1 MIRGQR
7 YVGFYVDRYNDILPT
22 DASLG
27 DIANTLWYQFIKTQ
41 FNDYTWSNYYK
52 RELFD
57 NPKFNNEDVDANLA
71 NIKKTLLIH
80 LKSKARLYDRMFNAY
95 MADFNPLW
103 NVDGVVGEIRET
115 NHTGTDTNTHT
126 GIDTINNKTNGT
138 NTRSGNEEY
147 EKFGKEATTRSGDET
162 TTYDGA
168 DVDVTSKTTYDSQ
181 EWNNTEKVERGY
193 KMTRPNGDEVPEK
206 EVTVH
211 YGNVKDESDFTNRK
225 DKHTYNDV
233 KDTISSGSENKTT
246 YDSTLLNTKALKDT
260 DLFMQIRQGNIGV
273 TKSSELLADAMELY
287 GLNELMD
294 FVHYVVNDCINQLA
308 YSVY

>member
-1 MIRGQR
+1 MIKGQR
-7 YVGFYVDRYNDILPT
+7 YVGFYVDRYDDILPT

-41 FNDYTWSNYYK
+41 FNDYTWSNYYN

-103 NVDGVVGEIRET
+103 NVDGVVGEIREI
-115 NHTGTDTNTHT
+115 NHTGTD
-126 GIDTINNKTNGT
+126 IDTHAGT
-138 NTRSGNEEY
+138 DTIKSNASSASTRSGNEEI
-147 EKFGKEATTRSGDET
+147 EKFGKESSTTSGNKET
-162 TTYDGA
+162 EYHGA
-168 DVDVTSKTTYDSQ
+168 DVEVTSRTTFDSSTFN
-181 EWNNTEKVERGY
+181 EAEKIERGF
-193 KMTRPNGDEVPEK
+193 TEDNGHERKDK
-206 EVTVH
+206 ET
-211 YGNVKDESDFTNRK
+211 YNNVKDEIEFTNRK

-233 KDTISSGSENKTT
+233 KDIVRGDSEDKTT
-246 YDSTLLNTKALKDT
+246 YDSSLTRTKALKDT

-273 TKSSELLADAMELY
+273 TKSSELLADTLSLY
-287 GLNELMD
+287 DNPLMN

-308 YSVY
+308 YSLY

>member
-1 MIRGQR
+1 MIKGQR
-7 YVGFYVDRYNDILPT
+7 YVGFYVDRYDDILPT
-22 DASLG
+22 DTALG
-27 DIANTLWYQFIKTQ
+27 DIANTLWYQFIKIQ

-57 NPKFNNEDVDANLA
+57 NPKFNNEDVDVNLA

-80 LKSKARLYDRMFNAY
+80 LRSKARLYDRMFNAY

-115 NHTGTDTNTHT
+115 NHTGTDTNAHSGT
-126 GIDTINNKTNGT
+126 DRVNSNTIGS

-168 DVDVTSKTTYDSQ
+168 DIEVTSRTTYDSA
-181 EWNNTEKVERGY
+181 NYNPVEKIERGY
-193 KMTRPNGDEVPEK
+193 KMNSPSGEVDEK
-206 EVTVH
+206 EVTLN
-211 YGNVKDESDFTNRK
+211 YGNVKDETDFTNRK

-233 KDTISSGSENKTT
+233 RDAISSSNEDTTT
-246 YDSTLLNTKALKDT
+246 YNSTNTNTKALKDT

>member
-57 NPKFNNEDVDANLA
+57 NPKFNNEDIDANLA

-115 NHTGTDTNTHT
+115 NHTGTDTNAHT
-126 GIDTINNKTNGT
+126 GIDTINYKTNGT

-168 DVDVTSKTTYDSQ
+168 DIEVTSRTTYDSA
-181 EWNNTEKVERGY
+181 NYNPVEKVERGY
-193 KMTRPNGDEVPEK
+193 KMNTPSGEVDEK

-211 YGNVKDESDFTNRK
+211 YGNVKDESDFTDRK
-225 DKHTYNDV
+225 DKHTYNGV
-233 KDTISSGSENKTT
+233 KDTISGGSENKTT

>member
-1 MIRGQR
+1 MLKGQR
-7 YVGFYVDRYNDILPT
+7 YVGFYVDRYEDILPT

-103 NVDGVVGEIRET
+103 NVDGVVGEIREI
-115 NHTGTDTNTHT
+115 NHTGTDTNAKT
-126 GIDTINNKTNGT
+126 GTDSLASGT
-138 NTRSGNEEY
+138 SGSSTRTGNETDAY
-147 EKFGKEATTRSGDET
+147 AGKESNTKTGNVVD
-162 TTYDGA
+162 TYAGA
-168 DVDVTSKTTYDSQ
+168 NVDVTSKTTFDDSN
-181 EWNNTEKVERGY
+181 WKLIEKVEHGFTEESGHERKDTQTY
-193 KMTRPNGDEVPEK
+193 NQVKDEHEY
-206 EVTVH
+206 TNRLDTH
-211 YGNVKDESDFTNRK
+211 TYNNVKDQVIRSGTDTT
-225 DKHTYNDV
+225 TYN
-233 KDTISSGSENKTT
+233 
-246 YDSTLLNTKALKDT
+246 STNTNTKALKDT

-294 FVHYVVNDCINQLA
+294 FVHFVVNDCINQLA

>member
-1 MIRGQR
+1 MLKGQR
-7 YVGFYVDRYNDILPT
+7 YVGFYVDRYENILPT

-80 LKSKARLYDRMFNAY
+80 LRSKARLYDRMFNAY

-115 NHTGTDTNTHT
+115 NHTGTDTNAHT
-126 GIDTINNKTNGT
+126 GTDSINNKTNGT

-168 DVDVTSKTTYDSQ
+168 DVEITSRTTYDSA
-181 EWNNTEKVERGY
+181 NYNPVEKVERGY
-193 KMTRPNGDEVPEK
+193 KMATPSGEADEK

-233 KDTISSGSENKTT
+233 KDTISSSSENKTT
-246 YDSTLLNTKALKDT
+246 YASTLLNTKALKDT

>member
-1 MIRGQR
+1 MLKGQR
-7 YVGFYVDRYNDILPT
+7 YVGFYVDRYDDILPT

-71 NIKKTLLIH
+71 NIKKTLMIH
-80 LKSKARLYDRMFNAY
+80 LKSKARLYERMFDAY

-115 NHTGTDTNTHT
+115 NHTGTDTDAHAGT
-126 GIDTINNKTNGT
+126 DTTNSSGNST
-138 NTRSGNEEY
+138 ATRSGNEEM
-147 EKFGKEATTRSGDET
+147 EKFGKESSTTSGNKET
-162 TTYDGA
+162 EYHGA
-168 DVDVTSKTTYDSQ
+168 DVEVTSRTTFDSSTFN
-181 EWNNTEKVERGY
+181 ETEKIERGFTEDSGHER
-193 KMTRPNGDEVPEK
+193 KDK
-206 EVTVH
+206 ET
-211 YGNVKDESDFTNRK
+211 YNNVKDETEFTNRK
-225 DKHTYNDV
+225 DKHTYNNVQDA
-233 KDTISSGSENKTT
+233 IYSSSTDGTT
-246 YDSTLLNTKALKDT
+246 YNSTLTRTKALKDT

-294 FVHYVVNDCINQLA
+294 FVHFVVNDCINQLA

>member
-1 MIRGQR
+1 MLKGQR
-7 YVGFYVDRYNDILPT
+7 YVGFYVDRYDDILPSDT
-22 DASLG
+22 ALG

-80 LKSKARLYDRMFNAY
+80 LKSKARLYDRMFDAY

-115 NHTGTDTNTHT
+115 NHTGTDTDAHT
-126 GIDTINNKTNGT
+126 GTDSVATTDGGT
-138 NTRSGNEEY
+138 LVRSGNETDGY
-147 EKFGKEATTRSGDET
+147 AGKQATTRTGDET
-162 TTYDGA
+162 KNYYGA
-168 DVDVTSKTTYDSQ
+168 DVTVKSNTTYDSATFNPV
-181 EWNNTEKVERGY
+181 EKTEVGFE
-193 KMTRPNGDEVPEK
+193 GDQTHGREDNL
-206 EVTVH
+206 H
-211 YGNVKDESDFTNRK
+211 YGNVKDETEFTNRL
-225 DKHTYNDV
+225 DTHTYNAV
-233 KDTISSGSENKTT
+233 TDTRNLTGSGTNT
-246 YDSTLLNTKALKDT
+246 YNSTLQRTKALKDT

-294 FVHYVVNDCINQLA
+294 FVHFVVNDCINQLA

>member
-1 MIRGQR
+1 MIKGQR
-7 YVGFYVDRYNDILPT
+7 YVGFYVDRYDDILPT
-22 DASLG
+22 DTALG

-57 NPKFNNEDVDANLA
+57 NPKFNNEDTDANLA

-80 LKSKARLYDRMFNAY
+80 LRSKARLYDRMFNAY

-115 NHTGTDTNTHT
+115 NHTGTDTDAHT
-126 GIDTINNKTNGT
+126 GTDTTTTSDTGDI
-138 NTRSGNEEY
+138 TRTGNETDAY
-147 EKFGKEATTRSGDET
+147 AGKESNTKTGNVVD
-162 TTYDGA
+162 TYAGA
-168 DVDVTSKTTYDSQ
+168 NVDVTSKTTFDDSN
-181 EWNNTEKVERGY
+181 WKLTEKVEHGFTEEVGHERKDTQTY
-193 KMTRPNGDEVPEK
+193 NQVKDEHEF
-206 EVTVH
+206 TNRLDTH
-211 YGNVKDESDFTNRK
+211 TFNNVKDTRNL
-225 DKHTYNDV
+225 
-233 KDTISSGSENKTT
+233 SGSEGTT
-246 YDSTLLNTKALKDT
+246 YNSTLTKTKALKDT

-273 TKSSELLADAMELY
+273 TKSSELLADSLELY

-294 FVHYVVNDCINQLA
+294 FVHFVVNDCINQLA

>member
-1 MIRGQR
+1 MLKGQR
-7 YVGFYVDRYNDILPT
+7 YVGFYVDRYENILPT

-103 NVDGVVGEIRET
+103 NVDGVVGEIREV
-115 NHTGTDTNTHT
+115 NHTGTDTNAKT
-126 GIDTINNKTNGT
+126 GTDSLESYTSGS
-138 NTRSGNEEY
+138 NTRTGNETDRY
-147 EKFGKEATTRSGDET
+147 EGSQKNNRTGNET
-162 TTYDGA
+162 KTYDGA
-168 DVDVTSKTTYDSQ
+168 DIEVTSRTTYDSA
-181 EWNNTEKVERGY
+181 NYNPVEKIERGY
-193 KMTRPNGDEVPEK
+193 KMATPSGGEVDEK
-206 EVTVH
+206 EETLH
-211 YGNVKDESDFTNRK
+211 YDNVADTTTFTDRVDTHAYNNVKDQISSSGTDTT
-225 DKHTYNDV
+225 TYN
-233 KDTISSGSENKTT
+233 
-246 YDSTLLNTKALKDT
+246 STNTNTKALKDT

-294 FVHYVVNDCINQLA
+294 FVHFVVNDCINQLA

>member
-7 YVGFYVDRYNDILPT
+7 YVGFYVDRYNDILPA

-57 NPKFNNEDVDANLA
+57 NPKFNNDDVDANLA

-115 NHTGTDTNTHT
+115 NHTGTDTNAHT
-126 GIDTINNKTNGT
+126 GTDTINNKTNGT
-138 NTRSGNEEY
+138 NTRNGNEEY

-233 KDTISSGSENKTT
+233 KDIIFSDSENKTT
-246 YDSTLLNTKALKDT
+246 YASTLLNTKALKDT

>member
-1 MIRGQR
+1 MLKGQR
-7 YVGFYVDRYNDILPT
+7 YVGFYVDRYEDILPA

-115 NHTGTDTNTHT
+115 NHTGTDTDAHT
-126 GIDTINNKTNGT
+126 GVDTVNSKNNGSTTRTGNETDRYEGKQA
-138 NTRSGNEEY
+138 NTRTGNET
-147 EKFGKEATTRSGDET
+147 K
-162 TTYDGA
+162 TYDGA
-168 DVDVTSKTTYDSQ
+168 DIQVTSKTTYDSQ
-181 EWNNTEKVERGY
+181 AWNQTEKVERGY
-193 KMTRPNGDEVPEK
+193 KMAGQGGTEVDEK
-206 EVTVH
+206 EETIH
-211 YGNVKDESDFTNRK
+211 YGNVKDETDFTNRV
-225 DKHTYNDV
+225 DTHAYNNV

-246 YDSTLLNTKALKDT
+246 YASTNTNTKALKDT

-294 FVHYVVNDCINQLA
+294 FVHFVVNDCINQLA

>member
-1 MIRGQR
+1 MIKGQR
-7 YVGFYVDRYNDILPT
+7 YVGFYVDRYDDILPT
-22 DASLG
+22 DTALG

-57 NPKFNNEDVDANLA
+57 NPKFNNEDTDANLA

-80 LKSKARLYDRMFNAY
+80 LRSKARLYDRMFNAY

-115 NHTGTDTNTHT
+115 NHTGTDTDAHT
-126 GIDTINNKTNGT
+126 GNDTTTTSDTGDI
-138 NTRSGNEEY
+138 TRTGNESVDY
-147 EKFGKEATTRSGDET
+147 AGKESNTKTGNVVDTYSG
-162 TTYDGA
+162 A
-168 DVDVTSKTTYDSQ
+168 NVDVTSKTTFDDSN
-181 EWNNTEKVERGY
+181 WKPTEKVEHGF
-193 KMTRPNGDEVPEK
+193 TEEVGHERK
-206 EVTVH
+206 DTQT
-211 YGNVKDESDFTNRK
+211 YNQVKDERDFTNRK
-225 DKHTYNDV
+225 DTKTYNNV
-233 KDTISSGSENKTT
+233 KDTRNLSGSEGTT
-246 YDSTLLNTKALKDT
+246 YNSTLTKTKALKDT

-294 FVHYVVNDCINQLA
+294 FVHFVVNDCINQLA

>member
-1 MIRGQR
+1 MLKGQR
-7 YVGFYVDRYNDILPT
+7 YVGFYVDRYENILPT

-103 NVDGVVGEIRET
+103 NVDGVVGEIREV
-115 NHTGTDTNTHT
+115 NHTGTDTNAKT
-126 GIDTINNKTNGT
+126 GTDSLASSTSGNSTRTGNETDAYAGSQT
-138 NTRSGNEEY
+138 NT
-147 EKFGKEATTRSGDET
+147 KTGDET
-162 TTYDGA
+162 KTFEGA
-168 DVDVTSKTTYDSQ
+168 DIEVTSRTTYDSA
-181 EWNNTEKVERGY
+181 NYNPVEKVERGY
-193 KMTRPNGDEVPEK
+193 KMAGQGGTEVDEK
-206 EVTVH
+206 EENLH
-211 YGNVKDESDFTNRK
+211 YGNVTDTLAFNNRL
-225 DKHTYNDV
+225 DTHTYNNV
-233 KDTISSGSENKTT
+233 KDQISSSGTDTTT
-246 YDSTLLNTKALKDT
+246 YNSTNTNTKALKDT

-294 FVHYVVNDCINQLA
+294 FVHFVVNDCINQLA